1 MMAPQLSKVTLV
13 AHITVSVGWIGAV
26 AAFVVLSIAG
36 LTSQNA
42 DIVRGA
48 YVSMNLLGLYIIV
61 PLSLASLLTGLIQS
75 LGTSWG
81 LFRQYW
87 TVVKFGLTLGSTA
100 LLLMHQYMA
109 VSRAAQRVLTSAV
122 GTMPDLGQTGREL
135 LVKATLA
142 IVVLQITTVLSIY
155 KPWGFTEYGRR
166 IMQSRRLL
174 INTEPQSSPRG
185 LGSEID
191 THRMSAIVRMV
202 LVVLAIVAATL
213 VILIHLTGYAEMNH
227 GF

>member
-1 MMAPQLSKVTLV
+1 MAPQLSKVTLV

-36 LTSQNA
+36 LTSQNV

-109 VSRAAQRVLTSAV
+109 VSRAAQRVLTSTV

-202 LVVLAIVAATL
+202 LVLLAIVAATL
-213 VILIHLTGYAEMNH
+213 VILIHLTGYAQMNH